1 MVDGSL
7 DFSLIFL
14 IQGTGSFIKKEDLW
28 LFHKS
33 SCNSDSL
40 LLTTRKLP
48 TGVSYIGVD
57 TFRAQF
63 LTDKVPGIS

>member
-1 MVDGSL
+1 
-7 DFSLIFL
+7 
-14 IQGTGSFIKKEDLW
+14 
-28 LFHKS
+28 
-33 SCNSDSL
+33 
-40 LLTTRKLP
+40 LP